1 MSIEM
6 SYLKT
11 IVQKPVAGRQESS
24 PQVCKTLHTVDVGGD
39 APHVLFIIDELC
51 EIGGAERVLLQTVR
65 LLRQRNYNCSV
76 ITFKIQPNLEETQQ
90 IDFPLYVFPLGRT
103 YNWNALRVAL
113 QIRRIIREQKV
124 SIVHTFFETSDIWGS
139 IVAKLSG
146 VPVLISSRRDM
157 GILRS
162 RKHFM
167 AYKFTGPLYD
177 AVLTVAPQVRDY
189 CINQDGI
196 HPDRVHTLFNGLEME
211 KIESARSRVRMRRE
225 LQIGDHVPV
234 IPTFANIRR
243 IKGIDG
249 LAPVP
254 SAVCAK
260 FPESLFFVIGTRSDR
275 QYCEELDQMVASLNL
290 QKNFRFLGSSED
302 VASFLKMSD
311 VFCLLSRSEGFSNA
325 LIEAMACRLPC
336 VATDVGGNREALQ
349 DGKSGFLVANEDWET
364 AADRVLR
371 LLQDSELT
379 REMGDSGHDIVLDKF
394 TGDVMMDNLLAVY
407 RETLRRKAK

>member
-167 AYKFTGPLYD
+167 AYKFTGLLYD

-189 CINQDGI
+189 CIN
-196 HPDRVHTLFNGLEME
+196 
-211 KIESARSRVRMRRE
+211 
-225 LQIGDHVPV
+225 
-234 IPTFANIRR
+234 
-243 IKGIDG
+243 
-249 LAPVP
+249 
-254 SAVCAK
+254 
-260 FPESLFFVIGTRSDR
+260 
-275 QYCEELDQMVASLNL
+275 
-290 QKNFRFLGSSED
+290 
-302 VASFLKMSD
+302 
-311 VFCLLSRSEGFSNA
+311 
-325 LIEAMACRLPC
+325 
-336 VATDVGGNREALQ
+336 
-349 DGKSGFLVANEDWET
+349 
-364 AADRVLR
+364 
-371 LLQDSELT
+371 
-379 REMGDSGHDIVLDKF
+379 
-394 TGDVMMDNLLAVY
+394 
-407 RETLRRKAK
+407 